1 MWQARA
7 TATAI
12 EQTGGPACELHVIR
26 TTGDRLQEVSLSDV
40 GGKRLFVREIE
51 EALVRGDIDMAV
63 HSAKDLPA
71 ILPDGLS
78 VRAVLPR
85 EDPHDALV
93 LPDGAAPANS
103 PSDEILEA
111 LGPDPR
117 IGTSSVRR
125 IAQLAPRLPH
135 GRFQAIRGNLDTR
148 LRKIDAG
155 SYDVIVLAA
164 AGLRRLGFGHRLTA
178 CLPSTLCLPAPG
190 QGAVAIETRS
200 DDRRVNETVARVND
214 DRTMAAVSAER
225 ALVAALGGGCQ
236 MPVAALA
243 ILSGDDLTLEGL
255 VSSLDGNRA
264 PRVHLRGAR
273 AQPEALGRAVAD
285 RLIAAG
291 AADILEEVRRLQA
304 PASNPS

>member
-1 MWQARA
+1 M
-7 TATAI
+7 
-12 EQTGGPACELHVIR
+12 
-26 TTGDRLQEVSLSDV
+26 LQS
-40 GGKRLFVREIE
+40 
-51 EALVRGDIDMAV
+51 
-63 HSAKDLPA
+63 
-71 ILPDGLS
+71 
-78 VRAVLPR
+78 
-85 EDPHDALV
+85 
-93 LPDGAAPANS
+93 
-103 PSDEILEA
+103 
-111 LGPDPR
+111 
-117 IGTSSVRR
+117 IG
-125 IAQLAPRLPH
+125 
-135 GRFQAIRGNLDTR
+135 R

-264 PRVHLRGAR
+264 PRVHLRGAM

-304 PASNPS
+304 PASDPS